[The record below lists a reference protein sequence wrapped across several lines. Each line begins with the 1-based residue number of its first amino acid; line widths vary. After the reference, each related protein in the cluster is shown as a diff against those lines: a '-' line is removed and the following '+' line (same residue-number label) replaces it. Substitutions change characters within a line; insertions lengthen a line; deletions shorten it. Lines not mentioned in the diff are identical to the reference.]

1 MNFTDNDKKELCG
14 YLKITEEKVEHS
26 ANAINKD
33 KRYSFD
39 NKVLKKLF
47 AGGLKQEPEDFYI
60 QVVMLNSSYS
70 TRMGADECYKMADYL
85 QVHKEKLQQA
95 INSGEIDKAV
105 AFINDMKCGVAK
117 NKKSDSLSKFYYSFI
132 TKLFSNVQRYSSNS
146 EKDDFPIFDNIVC
159 RMLKLF
165 KKLGLIDIA
174 AGFDFTDYAQYA
186 GLMRGLKDSL
196 DADVTYKELDN
207 YMWWTGKKIETAMK
221 KIAEK
226 KQIEQKTFHADC
238 LDKFLQKTGM
248 NANDFI
254 KNIK

>member
-1 MNFTDNDKKELCG
+1 MNFTDNDKKELCS
-14 YLKITEEKVEHS
+14 YLKITEEKVVRS
-26 ANAINKD
+26 ANAIKRD
-33 KRYSFD
+33 KRYDLD
-39 NKVLKKLF
+39 NKVLTKLF
-47 AGGLKQEPEDFYI
+47 AGGLKQGKEDFYI

-70 TRMGADECYKMADYL
+70 TRMGADECYKMIKYL
-85 QVHKEKLQQA
+85 VRKKELQQA
-95 INSGEIDKAV
+95 INSGKIDKAV
-105 AFINDMKCGVAK
+105 EFINNMKCGVAK

-165 KKLGLIDIA
+165 KKLGLIDFA

>member
-47 AGGLKQEPEDFYI
+47 ADGLKQEPEDFYI
-60 QVVMLNSSYS
+60 QVVILNSSYS

-85 QVHKEKLQQA
+85 VRNKELRQA
-95 INSGEIDKAV
+95 INSGKISQAV
-105 AFINDMKCGVAK
+105 SFINQMKNDVTT
-117 NKKSDSLSKFYYSFI
+117 NKKSGSLSKFYYSFI

-165 KKLGLIDIA
+165 KKLGLIDFA
-174 AGFDFTDYAQYA
+174 AGFDFMDYAQYA

-196 DADVTYKELDN
+196 DTDVTYKELDN

>member
-85 QVHKEKLQQA
+85 HDDTIKLQQA

-207 YMWWTGKKIETAMK
+207 YMWWTGKRL
-221 KIAEK
+221 
-226 KQIEQKTFHADC
+226 KQR
-238 LDKFLQKTGM
+238 
-248 NANDFI
+248 
-254 KNIK
+254 

>member
-95 INSGEIDKAV
+95 INSVKISQAVSFIDQMK
-105 AFINDMKCGVAK
+105 NDVTT
-117 NKKSDSLSKFYYSFI
+117 NKKSGSLSKFYYSFI

-186 GLMRGLKDSL
+186 GLMRGLKNSL

>member
-26 ANAINKD
+26 ANAINKN

-47 AGGLKQEPEDFYI
+47 AGGLKQEAEDFYI

-85 QVHKEKLQQA
+85 HDDTIKLQQA
-95 INSGEIDKAV
+95 INNGEIDKAV
-105 AFINDMKCGVAK
+105 EFINNMKCGVAK

-226 KQIEQKTFHADC
+226 KQIGQKTFHADC
-238 LDKFLQKTGM
+238 LDKFCKKQE
-248 NANDFI
+248 
-254 KNIK
+254 

>member
-26 ANAINKD
+26 ANAINED

-47 AGGLKQEPEDFYI
+47 ADGLKQEKEDFYI

-85 QVHKEKLQQA
+85 VRNKELRQA
-95 INSGEIDKAV
+95 INSGKISQAVSFIDQMK
-105 AFINDMKCGVAK
+105 NDVTT

-174 AGFDFTDYAQYA
+174 AGFDFMDYAQYA

>member
-1 MNFTDNDKKELCG
+1 MNFTDSDKKELCG

-26 ANAINKD
+26 ANAINED

-47 AGGLKQEPEDFYI
+47 ADGLKQEPEDFYI
-60 QVVMLNSSYS
+60 QVVILNSSYS

-85 QVHKEKLQQA
+85 VRKKELRQA
-95 INSGEIDKAV
+95 INSGKISQAV
-105 AFINDMKCGVAK
+105 SFINQMKNDVTT

-165 KKLGLIDIA
+165 KKLGLIDFA